1 MNESI
6 ETVILEEGE
15 IRITNRRVIIGT
27 KSYPLA
33 DVNSVRIAKVGSTAG
48 CVTAV
53 LMGVGVM
60 LGVLSFASQ
69 SNSSEYGVAALL
81 IIASALVVMLTA
93 KPNYTIQIRSKS
105 GRADILESMDQEY
118 LKRILDALDSA
129 GVMQVE

>member
-1 MNESI
+1 MPVHAVYHCGPPRTSASVKSHGADCNPDAYASSCLRGKDGITRSKEQTGDRMNESI

-60 LGVLSFASQ
+60 LGVLSF
-69 SNSSEYGVAALL
+69 
-81 IIASALVVMLTA
+81 
-93 KPNYTIQIRSKS
+93 
-105 GRADILESMDQEY
+105 
-118 LKRILDALDSA
+118 
-129 GVMQVE
+129 